1 MHIWSVVLQL
11 YICKKRT
18 TIKKTQYEE
27 INNSKKNN
35 VWNKTVV
42 QLLGARKNIDKLVQ
56 CFMVTPQLKWELNKN
71 REKCNDT
78 RFGLSSRTQNGAG
91 SIFRSHFVCGFGF
104 CIIISFFRPTFVYFF
119 LSRIYSNVCV
129 LRTKAI

>member
-1 MHIWSVVLQL
+1 M
-11 YICKKRT
+11 
-18 TIKKTQYEE
+18 
-27 INNSKKNN
+27 
-35 VWNKTVV
+35 V

-104 CIIISFFRPTFVYFF
+104 CIIIFFRPTFVYFF
-119 LSRIYSNVCV
+119 LSYLFKCLCVAYKSHLIYNAQHDQTNGTPNIENNNLSWLYMCLIININSDDWCHE
-129 LRTKAI
+129 